1 MPIFEYQ
8 CADCERRFELLV
20 LRSSER
26 AKCPDCRS
34 EKLTKLLSMF
44 APSSEQSRK
53 QALRG
58 ARARRK
64 EIEHAHSHEEH
75 KRAHRHL
82 DHDH

>member
-8 CADCERRFELLV
+8 CAECESKFELLV
-20 LRSSER
+20 LRTSSR
-26 AKCPDCRS
+26 AKCPRCGS
-34 EKLTKLLSMF
+34 EKLDKLLSMF
-44 APSSEQSRK
+44 LASSEQSRR

-58 ARARRK
+58 AQAKRNEVQRD
-64 EIEHAHSHEEH
+64 HSHEEH